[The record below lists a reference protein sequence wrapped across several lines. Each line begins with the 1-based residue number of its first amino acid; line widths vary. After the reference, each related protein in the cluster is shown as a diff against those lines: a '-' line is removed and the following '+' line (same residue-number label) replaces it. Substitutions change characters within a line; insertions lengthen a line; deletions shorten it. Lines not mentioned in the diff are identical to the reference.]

1 MDDTLNPFA
10 VPASDRA
17 PVADDA
23 PPFYTVG
30 PWKVAVLMV
39 LTAGIY
45 RLYWFYKQF
54 RARADNGEDS
64 IPLARALL
72 HIFFV
77 HRLFGDIGGWKAED
91 EPDSMF
97 ERSQSNAGIATLY
110 VASLVLDRV
119 LGRYEG
125 DNPWLYLLGPV
136 TLALETGV
144 LVTIQGQIQAHL
156 VHRGV
161 PANREATPA
170 FLGITGLLATV
181 WLAGFAYI
189 CLLILGA

>member
-1 MDDTLNPFA
+1 VDDTHNPFA
-10 VPASDRA
+10 VPVSDQA
-17 PVADDA
+17 AVADDA

-64 IPLARALL
+64 IPLARAVL
-72 HIFFV
+72 HVFFT
-77 HRLFGDIGGWKAED
+77 HRLFADIGGWKPED
-91 EPDSMF
+91 EPGSMF
-97 ERSQSNAGIATLY
+97 ETSQSNGGLATLY

-125 DNPWLYLLGPV
+125 DELWIYLLGPV
-136 TLALETGV
+136 TLALDTGV
-144 LVTIQGQIQAHL
+144 LVAIQGQIQAHL

-161 PANREATPA
+161 PANHEATPA
-170 FLGITGLLATV
+170 FLGVTAVLATL
-181 WLAGFAYI
+181 WLAAFAYVMV
-189 CLLILGA
+189 LIFGA